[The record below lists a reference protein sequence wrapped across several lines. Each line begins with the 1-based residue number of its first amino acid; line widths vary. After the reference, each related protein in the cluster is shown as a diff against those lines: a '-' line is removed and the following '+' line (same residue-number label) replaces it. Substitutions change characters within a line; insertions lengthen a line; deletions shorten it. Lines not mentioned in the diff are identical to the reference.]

1 MGIVFFHKNT
11 RIYKNIV
18 TLYLDYL
25 SRSCTAKNNKSY
37 KINSLYTLLLFI
49 NTFNCDSV
57 RQFIIKTAIR
67 EPDNILHSSN
77 NTGLFDTTYDGSI
90 MYYHTLYIPHLN
102 IFVRYIV
109 FAFLFN
115 SI

>member
-11 RIYKNIV
+11 RNLQEYRDFISLIIF
-18 TLYLDYL
+18 LADL
-25 SRSCTAKNNKSY
+25 AMQ
-37 KINSLYTLLLFI
+37 KIISHTKLIPYDSLLFI
-49 NTFNCDSV
+49 NTFNCDSI

-90 MYYHTLYIPHLN
+90 MYYHTLYIVHIS
-102 IFVRYIV
+102 IF
-109 FAFLFN
+109 L
-115 SI
+115 